1 MSMYGI
7 MLEAMTGAKSLGRLK
22 RYVVKN
28 ANILLKDSATIPDV
42 KAKIPELIELTQE
55 IYWNQKDILKFEKQG
70 NRCVIFTREEQLE
83 FVKIINQIKDN
94 AVIA

>member
-7 MLEAMTGAKSLGRLK
+7 MLETMTGAKSLGRLK

-42 KAKIPELIELTQE
+42 KAKIPELIELT
-55 IYWNQKDILKFEKQG
+55 DILKFEKQG